1 MPCGSRTSTYSSL
14 AYDLETAK
22 RAPWYRHA
30 LTIFY
35 AVIDRKRSHQLCF
48 ELEKARQRGLL
59 KDLDDHLLSDI
70 GLTREQADR
79 EARKPF
85 WR

>member
-1 MPCGSRTSTYSSL
+1 MSCGSKTCSSFDIPRHREVVAL
-14 AYDLETAK
+14 GSWLV
-22 RAPWYRHA
+22 RALCA
-30 LTIFY
+30 M
-35 AVIDRKRSHQLCF
+35 IDRSRQRQLWF

-59 KDLDDHLLSDI
+59 KDLDDRMLKDLGI
-70 GLTREQADR
+70 TREQADR

>member
-1 MPCGSRTSTYSSL
+1 MSCGSKTCTSAEIPRHLEVIAL
-14 AYDLETAK
+14 AAWLV
-22 RAPWYRHA
+22 RALSA
-30 LTIFY
+30 M
-35 AVIDRKRSHQLCF
+35 IDRSRRRQLWF

-59 KDLDDHLLSDI
+59 KDLDDRMLKDLGI
-70 GLTREQADR
+70 TREQADR

>member
-1 MPCGSRTSTYSSL
+1 MC
-14 AYDLETAK
+14 AM
-22 RAPWYRHA
+22 
-30 LTIFY
+30 
-35 AVIDRKRSHQLCF
+35 IDRARRRQLWF

-59 KDLDDHLLSDI
+59 KDLDGCILKDLGI
-70 GLTREQADR
+70 TREQADR

>member
-1 MPCGSRTSTYSSL
+1 MSCGSRTCIYTDIPRQREAFTL
-14 AYDLETAK
+14 ASWLV
-22 RAPWYRHA
+22 RALSA
-30 LTIFY
+30 M
-35 AVIDRKRSHQLCF
+35 IDRCRRRQLWF

-59 KDLDDHLLSDI
+59 KGLDDRMLTDLGI
-70 GLTREQADR
+70 TREQAVR